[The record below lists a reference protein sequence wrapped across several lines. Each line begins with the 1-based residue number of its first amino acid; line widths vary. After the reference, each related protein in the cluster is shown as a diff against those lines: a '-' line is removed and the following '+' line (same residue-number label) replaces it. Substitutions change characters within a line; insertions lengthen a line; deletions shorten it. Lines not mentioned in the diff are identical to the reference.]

1 MKMFKTMMTGAV
13 LTIAAALVTP
23 AIAQESS
30 YKPGS
35 VWTASR
41 IHVLPGQF
49 DNYMDW
55 LAGDWK
61 RLREFAK
68 KEGVELSY
76 HVLSV
81 NNARK
86 DEPNLILLIESK
98 DYLPTAQQE
107 AFSKKVEAM
116 MAQDSRKQD
125 AASGARTKM
134 RELMGSIEYQE
145 LVLK

>member
-1 MKMFKTMMTGAV
+1 MNMIKS
-13 LTIAAALVTP
+13 LTIAAALLGTVAMAAP
-23 AIAQESS
+23 SMAQEVS

-35 VWTASR
+35 VWTAGR

-61 RLREFAK
+61 RMREFGK

-76 HVLSV
+76 HVMQV
-81 NNARK
+81 NNPRK
-86 DEPNLILLIESK
+86 DEANLILLIEMK
-98 DYLPTAQQE
+98 DYMTTAQQE
-107 AFSKKVEAM
+107 AFNKKLNAFL
-116 MAQDSRKQD
+116 ASDDRKQG
-125 AASGARTKM
+125 AASAVRGAM
-134 RELMGSIEYQE
+134 RETWGSTEFQE

>member
-1 MKMFKTMMTGAV
+1 MNMIKS
-13 LTIAAALVTP
+13 LTIAAALLGTVAMAAP
-23 AIAQESS
+23 AMAQEAS

-35 VWTASR
+35 VWTAGR

-61 RLREFAK
+61 RMREFGK

-76 HVLSV
+76 HVLQV
-81 NNARK
+81 NNPRK
-86 DEPNLILLIESK
+86 DEANLILLIEMK
-98 DYLPTAQQE
+98 DYMTTAQQE
-107 AFSKKVEAM
+107 AFNKKLNAFL
-116 MAQDSRKQD
+116 ASDDRKQG
-125 AASGARTKM
+125 AASAVRGAM
-134 RELMGSIEYQE
+134 RETWGSTEFQE

>member
-1 MKMFKTMMTGAV
+1 MNMIKS
-13 LTIAAALVTP
+13 LTIAAALLGTVAMAAP
-23 AIAQESS
+23 SMAQEAS

-35 VWTASR
+35 VWTAGR

-61 RLREFAK
+61 RMREFGK

-76 HVLSV
+76 HVMQV
-81 NNARK
+81 NNPRK
-86 DEPNLILLIESK
+86 DEANLILLIEMK
-98 DYLPTAQQE
+98 DYMTTAQQE
-107 AFSKKVEAM
+107 AFNKKLNAFL
-116 MAQDSRKQD
+116 ASDDRKQG
-125 AASGARTKM
+125 AASAVRGAM
-134 RELMGSIEYQE
+134 RETWGSTEFQE